1 MCGVMLKHTTPP
13 QKGFF
18 AAFNRGFA
26 RFTDAFGRAV
36 TLVIKRMAIAFV
48 LLAIMVYLIIHLFK
62 VLPTS
67 FVPNEDQGYVM
78 ATAVLPDAASLN
90 RTQEVDDKIDKIFAG
105 MPAVENRVEFSGYSL
120 LDSGFKTNTGTF
132 FVTLKPFEERY
143 KSTKTAKEQN
153 AGKVLR
159 DLHSE
164 ASQIQ
169 QGLVLPI
176 APPAIPGIGTT
187 GGFEFWIQDMGSGDP
202 AKLDEITK
210 QFMAKARQ
218 RPEVSSLSTTF
229 RATTQQ
235 LRADVNREKAT
246 LLGVPVQDVY
256 SAIQAQFGSLN
267 VSQFNEF
274 SRVWW
279 VVLQS
284 DPHYRQDPGDLT
296 RLYTR
301 TSKGEMVPL
310 SSVVTTKWVA
320 GPDLLPHFNGFP
332 AAKVN
337 GNAASG
343 YSSGQAI
350 QAMEEVAN
358 EVLPAGY
365 SFAWSGLAFEEK
377 KSGGTSAAAF
387 VFGLIFVFL
396 ILAAQY
402 ESWTLPGAV
411 MTAVPFGIFG
421 ALVFNWL
428 RGLENDVFFQIGL
441 LVLIGLGA
449 KNALLRV
456 TFAVDLRKQGK
467 SIMEA
472 TVLAGEMRLR
482 PIIMT
487 SLAFIFG
494 VLPLAIAVG
503 AGANQRHSIGTGII
517 GGMIGETTLA
527 MLYVPLFFYLF
538 DELTEWL
545 KRRKESKKKPEIAAD
560 KDGEVPEGGEPQ

>member
-1 MCGVMLKHTTPP
+1 M
-13 QKGFF
+13 
-18 AAFNRGFA
+18 RG
-26 RFTDAFGRAV
+26 
-36 TLVIKRMAIAFV
+36 
-48 LLAIMVYLIIHLFK
+48 
-62 VLPTS
+62 
-67 FVPNEDQGYVM
+67 
-78 ATAVLPDAASLN
+78 
-90 RTQEVDDKIDKIFAG
+90 
-105 MPAVENRVEFSGYSL
+105 
-120 LDSGFKTNTGTF
+120 
-132 FVTLKPFEERY
+132 
-143 KSTKTAKEQN
+143 
-153 AGKVLR
+153 
-159 DLHSE
+159 LHSE
-164 ASQIQ
+164 ASQIH
-169 QGLVLPI
+169 QGLVIPI

-218 RPEVSSLSTTF
+218 RPELSSLSTTF

-284 DPHYRQDPGDLT
+284 DPRYRQDPGDLT

-310 SSVVTTKWVA
+310 SSVVTTKWVT

-337 GNAASG
+337 GNAAAG

-350 QAMEEVAN
+350 AAMEEVAH

-387 VFGLIFVFL
+387 IFGLIFVFL

-411 MTAVPFGIFG
+411 MTAVPFGIF
-421 ALVFNWL
+421 
-428 RGLENDVFFQIGL
+428 R
-441 LVLIGLGA
+441 
-449 KNALLRV
+449 
-456 TFAVDLRKQGK
+456 
-467 SIMEA
+467 
-472 TVLAGEMRLR
+472 
-482 PIIMT
+482 
-487 SLAFIFG
+487 
-494 VLPLAIAVG
+494 G
-503 AGANQRHSIGTGII
+503 AGVQ
-517 GGMIGETTLA
+517 LA
-527 MLYVPLFFYLF
+527 QGPG
-538 DELTEWL
+538 
-545 KRRKESKKKPEIAAD
+545 KRRLFPDRPAGADRPGGKECAAARHLCR
-560 KDGEVPEGGEPQ
+560 

>member
-1 MCGVMLKHTTPP
+1 MLKHTTPP

-310 SSVVTTKWVA
+310 SSVVTTKWVT

-545 KRRKESKKKPEIAAD
+545 KRRKESKKKPEIAAE
-560 KDGEVPEGGEPQ
+560 KDGEAPVGGEPQ